1 MIKKQAVIKT
11 LSYDSNGIIFIN
23 FQAWFKRLASLAVA
37 ILNIISN
44 NYPYLCAMHMTYQVL
59 K

>member
-23 FQAWFKRLASLAVA
+23 FSLNLVQE
-37 ILNIISN
+37 LHTTFG
-44 NYPYLCAMHMTYQVL
+44 L
-59 K
+59 